1 MYKLA
6 AGAVV
11 FTAWSVFFLMGVS
24 RVGHAGGDGDGGDGD
39 SAGNVANFYAAAPGS
54 KCVCTANSTTCLC
67 DFAYKIGTV
76 RATAVKCG
84 PCAAGSAADCRVC
97 TPQPIRGNSCT
108 CQAAASGADGDG
120 AKDGDGTAR
129 EAFALGDG
137 DTTGDGAKTVGDST
151 GGAAK
156 AGDSAGDGA
165 KAGDSAGDG
174 AKAGDSTGDGAKA
187 GDSAGDGAKAGD
199 STGDAAVVKPGDAD
213 GDAHA
218 DGDGASCAAGEIA
231 KHQCTCDF
239 AYAAGDGDAHADGD
253 GAKGG
258 ARQAF
263 ALGDGDTAGDGA
275 KAGDGDTTGD
285 GAKTVGDSTGDA
297 AKAGDSAGDGAKAG
311 DSAGDGAKAG
321 DSTGDAAVVKPG
333 DADGDAHADGD
344 GKGKGKG
351 AGFEC
356 CCLKSASGDGG
367 DTTGDAAGK
376 DTCTCKLEK
385 LGASSDGDGDATTK
399 DGDGTSRYAVT
410 LDGGDNDGD
419 GDGVFRPK
427 YGMINGQGCT
437 GRAGCKGSTKQPYY
451 VWTKFVQGDKHTRG
465 GQIYFEWR
473 GDHGMAIGLLMMAWV
488 ALFVLMGLVAVVMRM
503 QGVEFRRLCGPLV
516 PGSVASLV
524 ESLMLVPLRVSVAEL
539 AVCLWVVGWLV
550 LTFLYVWNH
559 AYINNLV
566 GPIPRAIGGM
576 VAGLLTLMLFPV
588 ARQSVLLVSFGIPF
602 ERALAFHR
610 RMGVW
615 VLVLMLAHFF
625 GMLISHAVYYHHGE
639 PNRPARVYYPGVGR
653 AEAGRKAMAR
663 MLKWEIGY
671 PHGPPLAGFIAL
683 FVMLAIAVAA
693 AVRRSHWN
701 LFAVV
706 HSLYAVLYVLSWIHY
721 PSLMV
726 WSAVPLLLYV
736 GDLFLRNAQAFCNKA
751 RIVSVDTYDSGVTCV
766 TFVRKQAFVPGPA
779 QWVSVRIP
787 SAEKSVA
794 EWHPFSVS
802 SVAQTDEGTRFT
814 IHCKKM
820 GEGEWTDRIRSQQLE
835 GADALVQGPFGSPM
849 IDVDGADS
857 LLLVAGGVGITA
869 VLGTLSYLAARN
881 RLAKV
886 SKQITVVWT
895 VRGEA
900 MEQAFAQQIAAVIN
914 SGLELRLHIHDSLKA
929 VSSSSGSPKK
939 VPQYFSSQ
947 ARLPSFGQTHNNG
960 QGATEFGRRGSVVQP
975 LMPPVVGKMLP
986 PDAALE
992 SPSYRAQC
1000 DPEAVTRCECVEH
1013 HGGRPELAS
1022 YVSQA
1027 PVGTRV
1033 LACGPGPLLYSVES
1047 EARVHGFA
1055 VHTEVFEF

>member
-11 FTAWSVFFLMGVS
+11 FTAWSVFFLMGVA
-24 RVGHAGGDGDGGDGD
+24 RVDEVSGDGDGGGDG
-39 SAGNVANFYAAAPGS
+39 AGASGQVADFYQATQGS
-54 KCVCTANSTTCLC
+54 NCVCTAANSTTCLC
-67 DFAYKIGTV
+67 DFVFKIGTV
-76 RATAVKCG
+76 RATAVQCG
-84 PCAAGSAADCRVC
+84 PCAAGSAANCRVC
-97 TPQPIRGNSCT
+97 KLQPILGNTCT
-108 CQAAASGADGDG
+108 CHAAAAPSGGDGGDGATDGDGAAREAFALDGDG
-120 AKDGDGTAR
+120 AKTTGDSAGDGAKTTGDSAGDGATAAAAAHTCKTGEASRPRCTCSFGATGAAATPPASSGTDGDGTSRVAQALDGDGDTGDAAPAASTSNGFECCCTGATAGRVGVTLGDGDSTGDTAKAAGDAAAGDGAKGDGAAGDGAAAPKTALASGTGKETCKCKLEKPAAAAAAKGGDGDAAATDGDGTAR
-129 EAFALGDG
+129 EAVAL
-137 DTTGDGAKTVGDST
+137 
-151 GGAAK
+151 
-156 AGDSAGDGA
+156 
-165 KAGDSAGDG
+165 
-174 AKAGDSTGDGAKA
+174 
-187 GDSAGDGAKAGD
+187 
-199 STGDAAVVKPGDAD
+199 
-213 GDAHA
+213 
-218 DGDGASCAAGEIA
+218 DGDGGS
-231 KHQCTCDF
+231 
-239 AYAAGDGDAHADGD
+239 
-253 GAKGG
+253 
-258 ARQAF
+258 
-263 ALGDGDTAGDGA
+263 
-275 KAGDGDTTGD
+275 
-285 GAKTVGDSTGDA
+285 
-297 AKAGDSAGDGAKAG
+297 
-311 DSAGDGAKAG
+311 
-321 DSTGDAAVVKPG
+321 
-333 DADGDAHADGD
+333 
-344 GKGKGKG
+344 
-351 AGFEC
+351 
-356 CCLKSASGDGG
+356 SGP
-367 DTTGDAAGK
+367 
-376 DTCTCKLEK
+376 
-385 LGASSDGDGDATTK
+385 
-399 DGDGTSRYAVT
+399 
-410 LDGGDNDGD
+410 
-419 GDGVFRPK
+419 GVFRPK
-427 YGMINGQGCT
+427 YGVINGQGCT

-451 VWTKFVQGDKHTRG
+451 VWTKFVKGDKQQRG

-473 GDHGMAIGLLMMAWV
+473 GDHGMAIGLLMLTWV
-488 ALFVLMGLVAVVMRM
+488 ALFVLMGLVAVVLRMR
-503 QGVEFRRLCGPLV
+503 GVHFRRLCGPLV

-524 ESLMLVPLRVSVAEL
+524 ESSMLVPLRVSVAEL

-820 GEGEWTDRIRSQQLE
+820 GEGEWTDRIRSLE
-835 GADALVQGPFGSPM
+835 HEEKDALVQGPFGSPM

-869 VLGTLSYLAARN
+869 VLGTLSYLAAKGR
-881 RLAKV
+881 REQ
-886 SKQITVVWT
+886 QITVVWSY
-895 VRGEA
+895 RGHNTQEA
-900 MEQAFAQQIAAVIN
+900 FRDELLAIRE
-914 SGLELRLHIHDSLKA
+914 SGLRVKVHAHDTAAKGPVTEPVDFA
-929 VSSSSGSPKK
+929 D
-939 VPQYFSSQ
+939 VP
-947 ARLPSFGQTHNNG
+947 
-960 QGATEFGRRGSVVQP
+960 E
-975 LMPPVVGKMLP
+975 
-986 PDAALE
+986 
-992 SPSYRAQC
+992 
-1000 DPEAVTRCECVEH
+1000 DPEKQGG
-1013 HGGRPELAS
+1013 HGKLAWLETHEGRPDFAA
-1022 YVSQA
+1022 YCGVCA
-1027 PVGTRV
+1027 PGTQV
-1033 LACGPGPLLYSVES
+1033 LVCGPAPLLHSVEV
-1047 EARVHGFA
+1047 EARAHSMP
-1055 VHTEVFEF
+1055 VHTEVFEL